1 MVSVKS
7 FMVPAEKFVVVD
19 CETSARRAAELMR
32 DRRIGS
38 VFVARDREVIGI
50 LTETD
55 FVRRLVAVGLDWNQT
70 PVEHIMSAPI
80 LAIDENKGLL
90 DASELMAQK
99 RIRHLGVS
107 RDGELVGIIS
117 VRDLV
122 VSVANIP
129 RKWIMG
135 AGGRHIL
142 AQIYGRA

>member
-1 MVSVKS
+1 MVPVKS
-7 FMVPAEKFVVVD
+7 FMVPADKFVVVN
-19 CETSARRAAELMR
+19 CETSVRRASEIMR

-38 VFVARDREVIGI
+38 VFVARGKEIVGI

-55 FVRRLVAVGLDWNQT
+55 FARRLVAVGLDADQT
-70 PVEHIMSAPI
+70 PVEQIMSAPI
-80 LAIDENKGLL
+80 LKIDENKGLL
-90 DASELMAQK
+90 DASDLMARK

-107 RDGELVGIIS
+107 RDGELVGVIS

-129 RKWIMG
+129 RKWITG
-135 AGGRHIL
+135 AGGKHIL

>member
-1 MVSVKS
+1 MIPVKS

-19 CETSARRAAELMR
+19 CDISARKASEIMR

-38 VFVARDREVIGI
+38 VFVARDKEVVGI

-55 FVRRLVAVGLDWNQT
+55 FARRLVAVGLDPDRT
-70 PVEHIMSAPI
+70 TVEHIMSAPI
-80 LAIDENKGLL
+80 LHIDENKGLL
-90 DASELMAQK
+90 DASDLMAQK

-107 RDGELVGIIS
+107 RDGELVGMLS

-129 RKWIMG
+129 RRWITG
-135 AGGRHIL
+135 VGGEYIL

>member
-1 MVSVKS
+1 MIPVKS
-7 FMVPAEKFVVVD
+7 FMTPAEEFVVVD
-19 CETSARRAAELMR
+19 CATSVRKASEIMR

-38 VFVARDREVIGI
+38 VFVARDKKLVGI

-55 FVRRLVAVGLDWNQT
+55 FARRLVAVKLDPDRT
-70 PVEHIMSAPI
+70 TVERIMSSPI
-80 LAIDENKGLL
+80 LHIDENKGLL
-90 DASELMAQK
+90 DASDLMADK

-107 RDGELVGIIS
+107 RDGELVGMIS

-122 VSVANIP
+122 MTVAYIP

-135 AGGRHIL
+135 VGGEHIL